1 MSGYGAPSLVN
12 IPPLNETKAFQ
23 DLISLLQHIDK
34 GELQELLDNEDQ
46 INAII
51 SDNDEVKKIAVH
63 RDMLMASNRSL
74 AEHNLSQ
81 QPKLE
86 RNKQVLIEAHQNKAL
101 IQQEFDKNRQKL
113 DTLSNQYS
121 PDTTLALLQASTAQ
135 AEEEAEKTADKF
147 MDGEMEVEEFIQTFQ
162 SQKTVHHLRRIK
174 SEKLSE
180 LLRSRTSSQFSYR
193 F

>member
-23 DLISLLQHIDK
+23 DLISLLQHLDK

-74 AEHNLSQ
+74 AEQNLSQ

-86 RNKQVLIEAHQNKAL
+86 RNKQVLIEAHQSKAL
-101 IQQEFDKNRQKL
+101 IQEEFDKNRQKL
-113 DTLSNQYS
+113 ETLSNQYS

-162 SQKTVHHLRRIK
+162 SQKTVHHLRRTK